1 MLFGLCG
8 IVLLVS
14 SVFGGGTHAGYGGDF
29 VAQLLSVP
37 LLVTALWPALS
48 SHDPGRHNARIAMV
62 LSGVIAFTAFLQL
75 VPLPFGPS
83 GTSLLPSGQGA
94 GLPSPSWMPLSR
106 TPQATWAAA
115 VSLIVPL
122 AVFGAAMQLGL
133 KQRLML
139 CWLLLG
145 LGGLSLFLGFAQVAQ
160 GPQSELRF
168 YSVTNPEDAVG
179 LFANRN
185 HFAAHLYVTLVLAAM
200 WFQTTVTNGLEGTAL
215 GSKAT
220 LLFSAAAVFLVA
232 VVGGLAF
239 SRSRAGMILAAA
251 ALAGIAAIVLAQDR
265 GNKRLRSARMA
276 TIAVLGFA
284 AVFTILFGLGRLA
297 TRFGPGQE
305 LDLRGALARTTF
317 ETALK
322 SLPAGTG
329 LGSFVPVYA
338 AVEKTADMA
347 QGYANRAHNDLAEIL
362 LETGLVG
369 ALLLLAFLVWL
380 AWRARAVWLGS
391 HHAGPAQAM
400 LEKSA
405 ALAIALLLAHSLVD
419 YPLRTG
425 ALSAMFAFFCAILA
439 APASAPKNQASHR
452 GRQDIRTLD
461 LQPADIAAPREKWG
475 GQIQWPESWQP
486 PEK

>member
-1 MLFGLCG
+1 
-8 IVLLVS
+8 
-14 SVFGGGTHAGYGGDF
+14 
-29 VAQLLSVP
+29 
-37 LLVTALWPALS
+37 
-48 SHDPGRHNARIAMV
+48 
-62 LSGVIAFTAFLQL
+62 
-75 VPLPFGPS
+75 
-83 GTSLLPSGQGA
+83 
-94 GLPSPSWMPLSR
+94 
-106 TPQATWAAA
+106 
-115 VSLIVPL
+115 
-122 AVFGAAMQLGL
+122 
-133 KQRLML
+133 
-139 CWLLLG
+139 
-145 LGGLSLFLGFAQVAQ
+145 
-160 GPQSELRF
+160 
-168 YSVTNPEDAVG
+168 
-179 LFANRN
+179 
-185 HFAAHLYVTLVLAAM
+185 
-200 WFQTTVTNGLEGTAL
+200 
-215 GSKAT
+215 
-220 LLFSAAAVFLVA
+220 
-232 VVGGLAF
+232 
-239 SRSRAGMILAAA
+239 MILAAA